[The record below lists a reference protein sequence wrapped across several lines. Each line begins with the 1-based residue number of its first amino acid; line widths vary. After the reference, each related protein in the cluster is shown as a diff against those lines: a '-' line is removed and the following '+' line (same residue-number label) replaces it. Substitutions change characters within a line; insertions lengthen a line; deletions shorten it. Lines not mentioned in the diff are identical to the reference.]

1 MLNFLKPTTQWIF
14 SLQWINLVHNV
25 PYNYANRHLTLFSET
40 LQVLFTRENCW
51 RLYKLLTSWHS
62 MKIKAYVVSA
72 I

>member
-25 PYNYANRHLTLFSET
+25 PYNYAIPHVTLFSGT

-62 MKIKAYVVSA
+62 MKIKAYVVLA

>member
-1 MLNFLKPTTQWIF
+1 MFNFLKPATQWIF
-14 SLQWINLVHNV
+14 SLRWIKFGHNV
-25 PYNYANRHLTLFSET
+25 PYSYANRHLSLFRGT